1 MICIDKFKKCKI
13 VLSWYNNILLPVN
26 EYIVKYLLVWFIA
39 FGWKCLCR
47 VYAVIFLNQQK
58 IIQLIRIKYV
68 LTSDSFYDKRN
79 DKKNRVYDNF
89 QRSYFSISLSIIIIG
104 Y

>member
-1 MICIDKFKKCKI
+1 MQNYFKLILQYFITCKWIHCKI
-13 VLSWYNNILLPVN
+13 STI
-26 EYIVKYLLVWFIA
+26 WFIA

-47 VYAVIFLNQQK
+47 VYAVNFLNQQK
-58 IIQLIRIKYV
+58 IIQLIRIKYL